1 MRFVV
6 GGTGAIP
13 FGSEPAPG
21 RRMVSHS
28 LRCRVTI
35 TPDPPQRS
43 ATMTEPL
50 IWTRDDILRFTH
62 EPDSYDRAWA
72 WDWLKRHHGA
82 EASRQAA
89 RAILD
94 PDPGVACTGIAIF
107 ASAPTTEA
115 RGNRRA
121 PSPARPCNERG
132 SIDPPS
138 AGGETRPDP
147 VNGADADASARHVR
161 VRSWPGAEGEE
172 AKRAR
177 RPASDSG

>member
-94 PDPGVACTGIAIF
+94 PDPGLACTGRQEIHR
-107 ASAPTTEA
+107 S
-115 RGNRRA
+115 RGRFRHGWKLEVMVGRR
-121 PSPARPCNERG
+121 SER
-132 SIDPPS
+132 
-138 AGGETRPDP
+138 
-147 VNGADADASARHVR
+147 
-161 VRSWPGAEGEE
+161 
-172 AKRAR
+172 
-177 RPASDSG
+177 